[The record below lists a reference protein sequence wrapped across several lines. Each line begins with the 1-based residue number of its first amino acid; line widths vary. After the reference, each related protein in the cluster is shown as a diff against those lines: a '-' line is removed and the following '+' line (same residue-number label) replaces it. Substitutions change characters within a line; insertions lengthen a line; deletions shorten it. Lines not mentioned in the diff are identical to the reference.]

1 MFKKS
6 QNHITSPLTGR
17 IIPMSDLPDPV
28 FASGMLGQTVGIQP
42 LDKTVTLVS
51 PLDGTATQVS
61 ESGHAVG
68 ITTADGQTAVLVH
81 AGIDTVS
88 LAGAG
93 FTLHVGEGDK
103 VRSGQ
108 PILTMDVA
116 QVEEAGYSSVVVV
129 IVTESKTPLH
139 PVAVAQ
145 IKEGEMLF
153 RK

>member
-1 MFKKS
+1 MFMKFTKS
-6 QNHITSPLTGR
+6 IVAPVSGTC
-17 IIPMSDLPDPV
+17 IPMADLPDPV

-42 LDKTVTLVS
+42 LGKMVTLIS

-61 ESGHAVG
+61 ETGHAVG

-103 VRSGQ
+103 VRCGQ

-145 IKEGEMLF
+145 IKEGEVLF
-153 RK
+153 TK

>member
-1 MFKKS
+1 MFMKTTKS
-6 QNHITSPLTGR
+6 IVAPVSGTC
-17 IIPMSDLPDPV
+17 IPMAELPDPV
-28 FASGMLGQTVGIQP
+28 FASGMLGQTIGIQP
-42 LDKTVTLVS
+42 EGDRVTLIS

-61 ESGHAVG
+61 ETGHAVG
-68 ITTADGQTAVLVH
+68 ITTADGQTTVLVH

-93 FTLHVGEGDK
+93 FTLHVGEGNK

-145 IKEGEMLF
+145 IKEGEVLF